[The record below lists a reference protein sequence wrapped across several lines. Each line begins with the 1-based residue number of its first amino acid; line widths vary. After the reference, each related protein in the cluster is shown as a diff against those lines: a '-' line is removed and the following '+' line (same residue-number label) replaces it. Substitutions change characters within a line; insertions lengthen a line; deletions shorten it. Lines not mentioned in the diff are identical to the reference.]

1 VRLAKTIS
9 RSRQKPLEPSSA
21 LVPRAFKSVIIRE
34 SQKSSVNLSR
44 PYLHRK
50 FGMSNDRILESGNL
64 SSTLQAISTTV
75 HDAVESYQGDSMALL
90 ALLRQLEQLHR
101 EIRDGS
107 FQDSLPENRQQLYSL
122 LKDIES
128 EGGWPYIER
137 MRLKA
142 FLAQLAQEA
151 NE

>member
-1 VRLAKTIS
+1 
-9 RSRQKPLEPSSA
+9 
-21 LVPRAFKSVIIRE
+21 
-34 SQKSSVNLSR
+34 
-44 PYLHRK
+44 
-50 FGMSNDRILESGNL
+50 MSNDRSLASGNL
-64 SSTLQAISTTV
+64 SSTLQAIATTV
-75 HDAVESYQGDSMALL
+75 HDAAESCQGDSVALL

-107 FQDSLPENRQQLYSL
+107 FQDSLPDNRQQLYAL

-142 FLAQLAQEA
+142 FLAKLVQEA
-151 NE
+151 NDENRDGLIGSDRSYGW